1 MAKCCNILWRDRP
14 YIFGIFISNPVYF
27 ALITEEHLLSGI
39 FDPAKKNRIDTAI
52 VIYISHEKTN
62 LIFFQ

>member
-1 MAKCCNILWRDRP
+1 MAKCCNILCRDRP

-27 ALITEEHLLSGI
+27 ALITEELSGI

-52 VIYISHEKTN
+52 VIYIPHEKTN
-62 LIFFQ
+62 LIFLQ